1 MLSCVVVAFR
11 PGFAARATPVTKSA
25 RQGPVRTTARV
36 AIARAGCGGRR
47 AGGGPARCTA
57 TLPGE
62 IGTTW
67 TPLYWLRSKEEGPRM
82 RSVVRPRRPIVLA
95 AAVVAI
101 EGVGLSIWEFA
112 NAFGPPAAGITG
124 TVVARAI
131 AATAFVVGPT
141 AGWQIQQQRR
151 WAYRVGLTLTSLVVA
166 GLAGGG
172 GGGGRGI
179 SG

>member
-1 MLSCVVVAFR
+1 
-11 PGFAARATPVTKSA
+11 
-25 RQGPVRTTARV
+25 
-36 AIARAGCGGRR
+36 
-47 AGGGPARCTA
+47 
-57 TLPGE
+57 
-62 IGTTW
+62 
-67 TPLYWLRSKEEGPRM
+67 M
-82 RSVVRPRRPIVLA
+82 RSVVRTRRPIVLA

-166 GLAGGG
+166 GLAGVAAVEVSSILRFFLVALNDFSALAAIKGVVRYQLPQLVPIFALTIG
-172 GGGGRGI
+172 SGFGLRVLLRSGRQAG
-179 SG
+179 SLPAL